1 MNCSP
6 ELCSGNRQREK
17 PGTAFRDTSKEQNPE
32 QRSGIQEP
40 GTAFRDTGTRNSV
53 PEYRNPEQ
61 RSGIQEP
68 GTAFRNTRTR
78 NSVPGY
84 RAHVWLT

>member
-17 PGTAFRDTSKEQNPE
+17 PGTAFRDTGTRNSVPEYKNPE
-32 QRSGIQEP
+32 QRSGIQVK
-40 GTAFRDTGTRNSV
+40 S
-53 PEYRNPEQ
+53 
-61 RSGIQEP
+61 
-68 GTAFRNTRTR
+68 RTR

>member
-17 PGTAFRDTSKEQNPE
+17 PGTAFRDTETRNSVPGYRNPE

-53 PEYRNPEQ
+53 PGYRNPEQ
-61 RSGIQEP
+61 RSGIQ
-68 GTAFRNTRTR
+68 GTRMANV
-78 NSVPGY
+78 SSC
-84 RAHVWLT
+84 A